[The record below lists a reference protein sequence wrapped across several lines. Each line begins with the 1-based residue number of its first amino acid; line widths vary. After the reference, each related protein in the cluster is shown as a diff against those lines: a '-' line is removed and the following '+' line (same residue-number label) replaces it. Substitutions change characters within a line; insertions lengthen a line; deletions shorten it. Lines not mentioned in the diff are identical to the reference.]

1 MQNFMLRE
9 AERPKPGRVSLS
21 VVIPSHNPEALF
33 FIEIGK
39 LLAEHPDWQV
49 IVVDDGSDRALQ
61 EFLPQTA
68 NLTVLRNAT
77 AQGAGTSRNIGVQA
91 VTGDYT
97 VFLDDDDF
105 MDWDVVEQLMKKL
118 DAAPAVDMA
127 VSSYRFL
134 RDGKLAPAHQKD
146 QKILQNALR
155 GQNSRIV
162 ILDDNEALLRLTNYP
177 WNKLYRSRFIREIG
191 LRFSDTIVQ
200 NDVHAHWQSL
210 LGASRILVTDLVQC
224 TQTVTVSGSRIS
236 NTWDSR
242 RLHAFTALRETYA
255 LVQRNPL
262 PRVETAFWAFYH
274 DLIHW
279 MIGSASPATRV
290 KLMQEHVRFAGI
302 APRNMTALEADTG
315 IRPWSLWDMENTEDT
330 TLAAHDA
337 TGELMDS
344 ARLEIW
350 LSELS
355 RLKRLSA
362 ELRGENDRLRG
373 ERDRQR
379 HEIRDR
385 DERIKVLGREVAN
398 ERAHLEKARHEIA
411 ELQRHLNSKAARW
424 AFALR
429 RAFRRVVPGRG
440 QVRQ

>member
-1 MQNFMLRE
+1 
-9 AERPKPGRVSLS
+9 
-21 VVIPSHNPEALF
+21 
-33 FIEIGK
+33 
-39 LLAEHPDWQV
+39 
-49 IVVDDGSDRALQ
+49 
-61 EFLPQTA
+61 
-68 NLTVLRNAT
+68 
-77 AQGAGTSRNIGVQA
+77 
-91 VTGDYT
+91 
-97 VFLDDDDF
+97 
-105 MDWDVVEQLMKKL
+105 
-118 DAAPAVDMA
+118 
-127 VSSYRFL
+127 
-134 RDGKLAPAHQKD
+134 
-146 QKILQNALR
+146 
-155 GQNSRIV
+155 
-162 ILDDNEALLRLTNYP
+162 
-177 WNKLYRSRFIREIG
+177 
-191 LRFSDTIVQ
+191 
-200 NDVHAHWQSL
+200 
-210 LGASRILVTDLVQC
+210 
-224 TQTVTVSGSRIS
+224 
-236 NTWDSR
+236 
-242 RLHAFTALRETYA
+242 
-255 LVQRNPL
+255 
-262 PRVETAFWAFYH
+262 
-274 DLIHW
+274 
-279 MIGSASPATRV
+279 
-290 KLMQEHVRFAGI
+290 
-302 APRNMTALEADTG
+302 
-315 IRPWSLWDMENTEDT
+315 MENTEDT